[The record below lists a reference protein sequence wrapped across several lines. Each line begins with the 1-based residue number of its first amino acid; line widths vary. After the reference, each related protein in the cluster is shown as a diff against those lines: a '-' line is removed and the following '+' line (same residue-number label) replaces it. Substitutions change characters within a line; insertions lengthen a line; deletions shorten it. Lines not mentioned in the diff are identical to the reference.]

1 MVESSEKSGK
11 EQYFGDNK
19 KNYSITE
26 AFLDSWG
33 MVPLEGAFSD
43 LSKMCWE
50 KESEPELKS
59 SWQSWP
65 DNNNTHS
72 SVLA

>member
-43 LSKMCWE
+43 NI
-50 KESEPELKS
+50 S
-59 SWQSWP
+59 SSL
-65 DNNNTHS
+65 
-72 SVLA
+72 VYC